1 MLDYQRVSLWH
12 CGYRSLFAGFT
23 NILGLSGWWHGL
35 SGAGNISTLQGLID
49 WLAQIRGKT

>member
-35 SGAGNISTLQGLID
+35 SGAGTDIGLNSYGGQHFD
-49 WLAQIRGKT
+49 TSGAD